1 MKGEDV
7 TTSLWNAETE
17 TYGQDVAEYKAED
30 GRQKINFAQ
39 ITEVIKLATFL
50 FKIKSK
56 L

>member
-1 MKGEDV
+1 
-7 TTSLWNAETE
+7 
-17 TYGQDVAEYKAED
+17 VAEYKAED